1 MALLDPILDP
11 VLGPLLNWNPT
22 LGIVV
27 IAAIITVIITLAYKY
42 LTDQDKMKHLKG
54 RQKEFQAE
62 MKSHRDNP
70 EKMMSVQK
78 EAMKV
83 NMEYMKHSLKPT
95 LFTMLPILL
104 IFGWMSGALAFDPIT
119 VGESYTIIADFADG
133 VSGQAQLVLDLNSEF
148 SSSEAVQTIS
158 DGSVT
163 WRVKSQTIGEHSL
176 MVETGAASEE
186 VIVLVTG
193 GEIDYADAVV
203 KFDDSDIKSISVGYS
218 KLKPLGE
225 LSIFGWNPGWLALYI
240 VVSLIL
246 SLGLRKVMGLH

>member
-1 MALLDPILDP
+1 MAILDPIFNP
-11 VLGPLLNWNPT
+11 IFGPLLNWNPA
-22 LGIVV
+22 LGVAI

-54 RQKEFQAE
+54 RQKEFQKE

-104 IFGWMSGALAFDPIT
+104 IFGWMSGALAYDPIT

-133 VSGQAQLVLDLNSEF
+133 VSGQAQLVLDLESEF

-158 DGSVT
+158 EGSVT
-163 WRVKSQTIGEHSL
+163 WRVKSKTIGEHIL
-176 MVETGAASEE
+176 AVETGGASER
-186 VIVLVTG
+186 VTVLVTDG
-193 GEIDYADAVV
+193 SLEYADAEV
-203 KFDDSDIKSISVGYS
+203 KFTDSDVVSIEVGYD
-218 KLKPLGE
+218 KLTPLGD
-225 LSIFGWNPGWLALYI
+225 LSIFGWNPGWLAWYI
-240 VVSLIL
+240 VISLIL